1 MKKIL
6 LIVLISFLFL
16 NTGCIKRD
24 SMEDIT
30 IYTTIYPI
38 QYITEYL
45 YGEYS
50 NVYSIYPTGAIV
62 DDYILTDK
70 QIQDY
75 SKAGLFVF
83 NGYGYEKNYVEPM
96 FHFNKKLAIINTS
109 DSMNYKYGIEE
120 LWLDPLNMLKMARNV
135 KSGLNK
141 YINNGYLKNNINT
154 KFNDLE
160 QSLSSLDAKMQLT
173 IENKNNNKKLV
184 VSSKLFQFLKK
195 YDANLEIYCLD
206 METNDPAYEAMMYE
220 VKRLIKEGEIEYI
233 FMRSNEEENVT
244 IKSLL
249 EETEIKKVTFHTLF
263 NLTESEKNSNEDY
276 FSLMLKN
283 IELLRQELAE

>member
-1 MKKIL
+1 M
-6 LIVLISFLFL
+6 LIGFLFF

-45 YGEYS
+45 YGEHS
-50 NVYSIYPTGAIV
+50 HVETIYKTGVIV

-96 FHFNKKLAIINTS
+96 FQFNKQLAIINTS
-109 DSMNYKYGIEE
+109 DSMKYKYGIEE

-135 KSGLNK
+135 KSGLNE
-141 YINNGYLKNNINT
+141 YINNGYLKNDIQA
-154 KFNDLE
+154 KFTDLE
-160 QSLSSLDAKMQLT
+160 QTLSSLDAKMQLT
-173 IENKNNNKKLV
+173 IENKNNNKKMV
-184 VSSKLFQFLKK
+184 VSNKMFQFLKK

-206 METNDPAYEAMMYE
+206 IEVNDPAYEAMMYE
-220 VKRLIKEGEIEYI
+220 VKKLIADGEIEYI

-249 EETEIKKVTFHTLF
+249 EETEVKKVTFHTLF

-276 FSLMLKN
+276 VSLMLKN
-283 IELLRQELAE
+283 IELIRQELAE